1 MSETIILIT
10 FGSVALIMALV
21 SGVFLGFS
29 DFIMRSLRVS
39 SPRAGIEAMQQIN
52 REVLSSAF
60 VFSLIALTPVSLGLM
75 AYAWFALGGPAQGW
89 FIAGGAVYVVGTF
102 LVTLFG
108 NVPMNRRLD
117 ALAVDGPETEA
128 YWAHYAVTWTRWNH
142 VRTAASA
149 LSSAALLVGCAVYA

>member
-1 MSETIILIT
+1 MSETVTLIT

-39 SPRAGIEAMQQIN
+39 SPAAGIEAMQQIN

-60 VFSLIALTPVSLGLM
+60 VFSLLALAPVSLGLM
-75 AYAWFALGGPAQGW
+75 VYAWVAVSGPAQGW
-89 FIAGGAVYVVGTF
+89 FLVGGAVYVVGTF

-117 ALAVDGPETEA
+117 AMAVEGPETEA
-128 YWAHYAVTWTRWNH
+128 YWPQYAVAWTRWNH

-149 LSSAALLVGCAVYA
+149 LGAAALLVGCAVYA

>member
-29 DFIMRSLRVS
+29 DFIMRSLGVA

-60 VFSLIALTPVSLGLM
+60 VFSLLALAPVSLGLM
-75 AYAWFALGGPAQGW
+75 GYAWVALSGPAQGW

-117 ALAVDGPETEA
+117 AMAVDGPETEA
-128 YWAHYAVTWTRWNH
+128 YWAVYAVRWTRWNH

-149 LSSAALLVGCAVYA
+149 ASAAALLVGCAIYA

>member
-52 REVLSSAF
+52 REVLSSVF
-60 VFSLIALTPVSLGLM
+60 VFSLLTLAPVSLGLM
-75 AYAWFALGGPAQGW
+75 AYAWVAMSGPAQGW

-102 LVTLFG
+102 LVTLVG

-117 ALAVDGPETEA
+117 AMAVEGPETKA
-128 YWAHYAVTWTRWNH
+128 YWAVYAVTWTRWNH

-149 LSSAALLVGCAVYA
+149 LAAAALLVGCAIYA

>member
-1 MSETIILIT
+1 MSETVVLIA
-10 FGSVALIMALV
+10 FGSVALVMALV

-60 VFSLIALTPVSLGLM
+60 VFSLLALAPVSLGLIG
-75 AYAWFALGGPAQGW
+75 YAWFALGGPEQGW
-89 FIAGGAVYVVGTF
+89 FIAGGAIYVVGTF

-117 ALAVDGPETEA
+117 AMAVEGPETEA
-128 YWAHYAVTWTRWNH
+128 YWAQYAVAWTRWNH

-149 LSSAALLVGCAVYA
+149 VAAAALLVGCAIYA